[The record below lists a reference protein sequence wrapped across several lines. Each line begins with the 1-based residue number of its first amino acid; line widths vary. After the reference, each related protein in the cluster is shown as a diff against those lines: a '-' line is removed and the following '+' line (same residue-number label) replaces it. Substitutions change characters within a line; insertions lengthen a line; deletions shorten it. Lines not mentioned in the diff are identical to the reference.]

1 MTRRKFVPAL
11 AAGGAVISGT
21 SQSIAQEKPPSIYEI
36 RTIHLR
42 NTPDNQRS
50 RLTGFLQHAVV
61 PAFQRAGIG
70 PCAYFASMIAE
81 ETPFITTIA
90 SYPSLAA
97 MEQQRAKLSAD
108 AEYKKLLTA
117 YNSQPGLNYVR
128 IDSMLGRAFPSEPE
142 MILPTDTG
150 GRSGR
155 VFELRR
161 YESNN
166 ASTLAHKIRMF
177 ESGEIAIFRR
187 LGMRP
192 VFFAET
198 IVGAQM
204 PNLVYMLSFDDLA
217 SREKCWKAFGS
228 DPEWQK
234 LRVVPG
240 NTDAEIVSNISVSLL
255 QPLPFSPV
263 R

>member
-1 MTRRKFVPAL
+1 
-11 AAGGAVISGT
+11 
-21 SQSIAQEKPPSIYEI
+21 
-36 RTIHLR
+36 
-42 NTPDNQRS
+42 
-50 RLTGFLQHAVV
+50 
-61 PAFQRAGIG
+61 
-70 PCAYFASMIAE
+70 
-81 ETPFITTIA
+81 
-90 SYPSLAA
+90 

-108 AEYKKLLTA
+108 AEYKKALTA
-117 YNSQPGLNYVR
+117 YNAQPGLNYER
-128 IDSMLGRAFPSEPE
+128 IDSMLGRAFASVPE
-142 MILPTDTG
+142 MIVRTDVTG
-150 GRSGR
+150 RTGR

-166 ASTLAHKIRMF
+166 ATTLARKIKMF

-198 IVGAQM
+198 IVGARM

-217 SREKCWKAFGS
+217 SREKLWKAFGS

-234 LRVVPG
+234 MRVVPG
-240 NTDAEIVSNISVSLL
+240 DTDAEIVSNISVSLL
-255 QPLPFSPV
+255 QPLSFSPV

>member
-11 AAGGAVISGT
+11 AAGSALLSSAQT
-21 SQSIAQEKPPSIYEI
+21 KSQSIYEI

-42 NTPDNQRS
+42 NTLDNQRG
-50 RLTGFLQHAVV
+50 RLTDFLQHAAV
-61 PAFQRAGIG
+61 PAFARAGIA
-70 PCAYFASMIAE
+70 PCAYFGSLIAE
-81 ETPFITTIA
+81 GTPFVMTIA
-90 SYPSLAA
+90 SYPSLGA

-108 AEYKKLLTA
+108 AEYKKALTA
-117 YNSQPGLNYVR
+117 YNEQPGLNYER
-128 IDSMLGRAFPSEPE
+128 IDSVLGRAFPSVPE
-142 MILPTDTG
+142 MIVPADVA
-150 GRSGR
+150 GRPSR
-155 VFELRR
+155 IFELRR

-166 ASTLAHKIRMF
+166 ATTLARKIKMF
-177 ESGEIAIFRR
+177 ESGEIAIFQR

-198 IVGAQM
+198 IVGARM

-217 SREKCWKAFGS
+217 SREKLWKVFGA

-234 LRVVPG
+234 MRVAPG
-240 NTDAEIVSNISVSLL
+240 YTDPEIVSNISNSLL

>member
-1 MTRRKFVPAL
+1 MTRRTFVPAL
-11 AAGGAVISGT
+11 AVGGSVIS
-21 SQSIAQEKPPSIYEI
+21 SAQSKTPSIYEI

-42 NTPDNQRS
+42 NTLDNQRA
-50 RLTGFLQHAVV
+50 RLTDFLQHAAV
-61 PAFQRAGIG
+61 PAFARAGIG
-70 PCAYFASMIAE
+70 PCAYFGSMIAE
-81 ETPFITTIA
+81 ETPFVMTIA

-108 AEYKKLLTA
+108 AEYKKALIA
-117 YNSQPGLNYVR
+117 YNAQPGLNYER
-128 IDSMLGRAFPSEPE
+128 IDSMLGRAFASFPE
-142 MILPTDTG
+142 MVVPTDLA
-150 GRSGR
+150 GRPGR

-166 ASTLAHKIRMF
+166 ATTLAQKIKMF
-177 ESGEIAIFRR
+177 ESGEIAIFQR

-198 IVGAQM
+198 IVGPRM

-217 SREKCWKAFGS
+217 SREKLWKAFGA

-240 NTDAEIVSNISVSLL
+240 NTDPEIVSNISNSLL
-255 QPLPFSPV
+255 QPLPFSPI

>member
-11 AAGGAVISGT
+11 AAGGAAFSG
-21 SQSIAQEKPPSIYEI
+21 AQAKAPSIYEI

-42 NTPDNQRS
+42 NTVDNQRS
-50 RLTGFLQHAVV
+50 RLTDFLQQAAV
-61 PAFQRAGIG
+61 PAFARAGIA

-81 ETPFITTIA
+81 ETPFLITIA
-90 SYPSLAA
+90 SYPSLGA
-97 MEQQRAKLSAD
+97 MEQQRAKLAAD
-108 AEYKKLLTA
+108 ADYKKALTA
-117 YNSQPGLNYVR
+117 YNAQPGLNYER
-128 IDSMLGRAFPSEPE
+128 IDSMLGRAFGSFPE
-142 MILPTDTG
+142 MIVPTDAA
-150 GRSGR
+150 GRPGR

-166 ASTLAHKIRMF
+166 ATTLARKIRMF
-177 ESGEIAIFRR
+177 ESGEIAIFQR

-198 IVGAQM
+198 MVGARM

-217 SREKCWKAFGS
+217 SREKLWKAFGA

-234 LRVVPG
+234 MRSVPG
-240 NTDAEIVSNISVSLL
+240 DSDAEIVSNISVSLL

>member
-11 AAGGAVISGT
+11 AAGGAAFS
-21 SQSIAQEKPPSIYEI
+21 SAQPKAPSIYEI

-42 NTPDNQRS
+42 NTVDNQRS
-50 RLTGFLQHAVV
+50 RLTDFLQHAVV
-61 PAFQRAGIG
+61 PAFARADIA
-70 PCAYFASMIAE
+70 PCAYFVSMIAE
-81 ETPFITTIA
+81 ETPFVITIA
-90 SYPSLAA
+90 NYPSLGA

-108 AEYKKLLTA
+108 AEYKKALTA
-117 YNSQPGLNYVR
+117 YNAQPGLNYDR
-128 IDSMLGRAFPSEPE
+128 IDSMLGRAFPSVPE
-142 MILPTDTG
+142 MIVPTDIA
-150 GRSGR
+150 GRPGR
-155 VFELRR
+155 IFELRR

-166 ASTLAHKIRMF
+166 ATTLARKIKMF
-177 ESGEIAIFRR
+177 ESGEIGVFRR

-198 IVGAQM
+198 IVGARM

-217 SREKCWKAFGS
+217 SREKLWQAFGS

-234 LRVVPG
+234 MRAAPG
-240 NTDAEIVSNISVSLL
+240 DSDAEIVSNISVSLL
-255 QPLPFSPV
+255 QPLPFSPI

>member
-11 AAGGAVISGT
+11 AVGGSLISGAE
-21 SQSIAQEKPPSIYEI
+21 SKAPSIYEI
-36 RTIHLR
+36 RTIQLR
-42 NTPDNQRS
+42 NTLDNQRS
-50 RLTGFLQHAVV
+50 RLTDFLQHTAA
-61 PAFQRAGIG
+61 PAFARAGIA
-70 PCAYFASMIAE
+70 PCAWFSTMIAE
-81 ETPFITTIA
+81 ETPSIVTIA
-90 SYPSLAA
+90 SYPSLGA
-97 MEQQRAKLSAD
+97 MEEQRAKLSAD
-108 AEYKKLLTA
+108 AEYKKALTA
-117 YNSQPGLNYVR
+117 YNAQPGLNYER
-128 IDSMLGRAFPSEPE
+128 IDSVLGRAFRSVPE
-142 MILPTDTG
+142 MIVPTDVA
-150 GRSGR
+150 GRPGR

-166 ASTLAHKIRMF
+166 ATTLAQKIKMF
-177 ESGEIAIFRR
+177 ESGEIAIFQR

-198 IVGAQM
+198 IVGARM

-217 SREKCWKAFGS
+217 SREKLWKAFGS

>member
-1 MTRRKFVPAL
+1 MFVPAL
-11 AAGGAVISGT
+11 TVGGPLLSSA
-21 SQSIAQEKPPSIYEI
+21 QSKAPSIYEI

-42 NTPDNQRS
+42 NTLDNQRS
-50 RLTGFLQHAVV
+50 RLTDFLQHSAV
-61 PAFQRAGIG
+61 PAFGRAGIA
-70 PCAYFASMIAE
+70 PCAYFGSMIAE
-81 ETPFITTIA
+81 ETPFVLTIA
-90 SYPSLAA
+90 SYPSLGA

-108 AEYKKLLTA
+108 AEYKKALTA
-117 YNSQPGLNYVR
+117 YNAQPGLNYER
-128 IDSMLGRAFPSEPE
+128 IDSILGRAFPSVPE
-142 MILPTDTG
+142 MIVPADVE
-150 GRSGR
+150 GRPGR

-166 ASTLAHKIRMF
+166 ATTLARKIKMF
-177 ESGEIAIFRR
+177 ESGEIAIFKR

-192 VFFAET
+192 VFFSET
-198 IVGAQM
+198 IVGARM

-217 SREKCWKAFGS
+217 SREKCWKAFGA

-234 LRVVPG
+234 MRVVPG
-240 NTDAEIVSNISVSLL
+240 DTDAEIVSNISVSLL

>member
-1 MTRRKFVPAL
+1 M
-11 AAGGAVISGT
+11 ISEA
-21 SQSIAQEKPPSIYEI
+21 QSKRQCVYEV

-42 NTPDNQRS
+42 NTLDNQRS
-50 RLTGFLQHAVV
+50 RLTDFLQHAAA
-61 PAFQRAGIG
+61 PAFARAGIA

-81 ETPFITTIA
+81 ETPFLITIA
-90 SYPSLAA
+90 SYPSLGA

-108 AEYKKLLTA
+108 ADYKKALTA
-117 YNSQPGLNYVR
+117 YNAQPGLNYER
-128 IDSMLGRAFPSEPE
+128 IDSVLGRAFAAVPE
-142 MILPTDTG
+142 MIVPGDTA
-150 GRSGR
+150 GRPGR
-155 VFELRR
+155 IFELRR

-166 ASTLAHKIRMF
+166 ATTLARKIRMF
-177 ESGEIAIFRR
+177 ESGEIAIFQR

-198 IVGAQM
+198 IVGARM

-217 SREKCWKAFGS
+217 SREKLWKAFGA

-234 LRVVPG
+234 MRSAPG
-240 NTDAEIVSNISVSLL
+240 DTDAEIVSNISVSLL
-255 QPLPFSPV
+255 QPLPFSAV

>member
-11 AAGGAVISGT
+11 AAGQLAAIS
-21 SQSIAQEKPPSIYEI
+21 SAQEKSPAIYEI

-42 NTPDNQRS
+42 NTLDNQRS
-50 RLTGFLQHAVV
+50 RLTDFLRDAAM
-61 PAFQRAGIG
+61 PAFARASIA

-81 ETPFITTIA
+81 ETPFVTAIA
-90 SYPSLAA
+90 SYPSLGA

-108 AEYKKLLTA
+108 ADYKKALTA
-117 YNSQPGLNYVR
+117 YNAQPGLNYER
-128 IDSMLGRAFPSEPE
+128 IDSILGRAFASVPE
-142 MILPTDTG
+142 MIVPTDTAN
-150 GRSGR
+150 RPGR

-166 ASTLAHKIRMF
+166 ASTLAHKIKMF

-198 IVGAQM
+198 IVGARM

-217 SREKCWKAFGS
+217 AREKCWKAFGS

-234 LRVVPG
+234 MRVIPG

-255 QPLPFSPV
+255 QALPFSPV

>member
-11 AAGGAVISGT
+11 AVGGSLLSSAET
-21 SQSIAQEKPPSIYEI
+21 KAPSIYEI
-36 RTIHLR
+36 RTIQMR
-42 NTPDNQRS
+42 NTPDNQRA
-50 RLTGFLQHAVV
+50 RFTDFLQHAAQ
-61 PAFQRAGIG
+61 PAFARAGIG
-70 PCAYFASMIAE
+70 PCAYFAGMIAE
-81 ETPFITTIA
+81 ETPFVTTIV
-90 SYPSLAA
+90 SYASLAA

-108 AEYKKLLTA
+108 ADYRKALTA
-117 YNSQPGLNYVR
+117 YNAQPGLNYER
-128 IDSMLGRAFPSEPE
+128 IDSTLGRAFASMPE
-142 MILPTDTG
+142 MIVPTDATG
-150 GRSGR
+150 RPGRI
-155 VFELRR
+155 FELRR

-166 ASTLAHKIRMF
+166 ATTLARKIKMF
-177 ESGEIAIFRR
+177 ESGEIAIFQR

-198 IVGAQM
+198 IVGARM

-217 SREKCWKAFGS
+217 SREKCWKAFGA

-234 LRVVPG
+234 MRVVPG
-240 NTDAEIVSNISVSLL
+240 DTDADIVSNISVSLL

>member
-1 MTRRKFVPAL
+1 MTRREFVPAV
-11 AAGGAVISGT
+11 AAGGALLASAET
-21 SQSIAQEKPPSIYEI
+21 KPPSIYEI

-42 NTPDNQRS
+42 NTPENQRS
-50 RLTGFLQHAVV
+50 RLTDFLQHVAA
-61 PAFQRAGIG
+61 PAFARSGIG
-70 PCAYFASMIAE
+70 PCAYFAGSIGE
-81 ETPFITTIA
+81 GTPFVMTVA
-90 SYPSLAA
+90 SYPSWAA

-108 AEYKKLLTA
+108 DEYKKALTA
-117 YNSQPGLNYVR
+117 YNSQPGLNYQR
-128 IDSMLGRAFPSEPE
+128 IDSFLGRAFPSMPE
-142 MILPTDTG
+142 MVVPSDAA
-150 GRSGR
+150 GRPGR

-166 ASTLAHKIRMF
+166 ATTLARKIKMF
-177 ESGEIAIFRR
+177 ESGEMGIFQR

-198 IVGAQM
+198 IVGAKM
-204 PNLVYMLSFDDLA
+204 PNLVYMLSYDDLA
-217 SREKCWKAFGS
+217 SREKLWKAFGA

-234 LRVVPG
+234 LRAVPG
-240 NTDAEIVSNISVSLL
+240 NSDAEIVSNISNSLL

>member
-11 AAGGAVISGT
+11 AASHMIAGGALLS
-21 SQSIAQEKPPSIYEI
+21 SAQEKTPCVYEI
-36 RTIHLR
+36 RTIHQR
-42 NTPDNQRS
+42 NTSDNQRS
-50 RLTGFLQHAVV
+50 RLTDFLQHAAV
-61 PAFQRAGIG
+61 PAFGRAGIA
-70 PCAYFASMIAE
+70 PCAYFAGSIGE
-81 ETPFITTIA
+81 ETPFIVTIA

-108 AEYKKLLTA
+108 AEYKKALTA
-117 YNSQPGLNYVR
+117 YNGQPGLNYER
-128 IDSMLGRAFPSEPE
+128 IDSILGRAFPSVPE
-142 MILPTDTG
+142 MIVPNDTS
-150 GRSGR
+150 GRPGR

-166 ASTLAHKIRMF
+166 ATTLAHKIKMF

-198 IVGAQM
+198 IVGSRM

-234 LRVVPG
+234 IRVIPG
-240 NTDAEIVSNISVSLL
+240 NADADIVSNISVSLL

>member
-11 AAGGAVISGT
+11 AAGGAMMAHSE
-21 SQSIAQEKPPSIYEI
+21 AKAPSIYEI
-36 RTIHLR
+36 RTVHLR
-42 NTPDNQRS
+42 NTLDNQRS
-50 RLTGFLQHAVV
+50 RLTDFLEHAAV
-61 PAFQRAGIG
+61 PAFARAGMG
-70 PCAYFASMIAE
+70 PCAFFASMIAE
-81 ETPFITTIA
+81 ETPFVLAIA

-97 MEQQRAKLSAD
+97 MEQQRSKLSAD
-108 AEYKKLLTA
+108 ADYAKALAA
-117 YNSQPGLNYVR
+117 YNGQPGLNYER
-128 IDSMLGRAFPSEPE
+128 IDSVLGRAFRTVPE
-142 MILPTDTG
+142 MIVPTDTA
-150 GRSGR
+150 GRPGR

-166 ASTLAHKIRMF
+166 STTLARKIKMF
-177 ESGEIAIFRR
+177 ETGEIGIFQR

-198 IVGAQM
+198 IVGAKM

-217 SREKCWKAFGS
+217 SREKCWKAFGA

-234 LRVVPG
+234 MRSAPG
-240 NTDAEIVSNISVSLL
+240 NSDAEIVSNISVSLL
-255 QPLPFSPV
+255 QPLPFSAV

>member
-11 AAGGAVISGT
+11 AAGGSLL
-21 SQSIAQEKPPSIYEI
+21 SSAQTKAPSIYEI

-42 NTPDNQRS
+42 NTADNQRA
-50 RLTGFLQHAVV
+50 RLTDFLQHAAA
-61 PAFQRAGIG
+61 PAFARAGIA

-81 ETPFITTIA
+81 ETPFVMTIA
-90 SYPSLAA
+90 TYASLAA

-108 AEYKKLLTA
+108 AEYKKVLAA
-117 YNSQPGLNYVR
+117 YNAQPGLNYER
-128 IDSMLGRAFPSEPE
+128 IDSMLGRAFAGFPE
-142 MILPTDTG
+142 MIVPADTA

-155 VFELRR
+155 IFELRR

-166 ASTLAHKIRMF
+166 ATTLASKIKMF
-177 ESGEIAIFRR
+177 ESGEIAIFQR

-198 IVGAQM
+198 IVGARM
-204 PNLVYMLSFDDLA
+204 PNLVYMLSYDDLA
-217 SREKCWKAFGS
+217 AREKLWKAFGA

-234 LRVVPG
+234 IRVIPG
-240 NTDAEIVSNISVSLL
+240 NTDAEIVSNISNSLL

>member
-11 AAGGAVISGT
+11 VAGSAVFS
-21 SQSIAQEKPPSIYEI
+21 SAQQKAPSIYEI

-42 NTPDNQRS
+42 NTTDNQRT
-50 RLTGFLQHAVV
+50 RLADFLETSAV
-61 PAFQRAGIG
+61 PAFARAGIA

-97 MEQQRAKLSAD
+97 MEQQRAKLTAD
-108 AEYKKLLTA
+108 AEYKNSLAA
-117 YNSQPGLNYVR
+117 YNNQPGLNYER
-128 IDSMLGRAFPSEPE
+128 IDSMLGRAFSQFPQ
-142 MILPTDTG
+142 MIVPTDAAA
-150 GRSGR
+150 RPAR
-155 VFELRR
+155 IFELRR

-166 ASTLAHKIRMF
+166 ASTLARKIKMF
-177 ESGEIAIFRR
+177 ESGEIGIFQR

-198 IVGAQM
+198 IVGARM

-217 SREKCWKAFGS
+217 SREKLWKAFGS

-234 LRVVPG
+234 IRSVPG
-240 NTDAEIVSNISVSLL
+240 NSDAEIVSNISVSLL
-255 QPLPFSPV
+255 QPLPFSPI

>member
-11 AAGGAVISGT
+11 AAGSAVFLD
-21 SQSIAQEKPPSIYEI
+21 AQQKAPSIYEI

-42 NTPDNQRS
+42 NTTDNQRT
-50 RLTGFLQHAVV
+50 RLTDFLETSAV
-61 PAFQRAGIG
+61 PAFARAGIA

-97 MEQQRAKLSAD
+97 MEQQRAKLAAD
-108 AEYKKLLTA
+108 AEYKKALAA
-117 YNSQPGLNYVR
+117 YNNQPGLNYDR
-128 IDSMLGRAFPSEPE
+128 IDSMLGRAFPQFPQ
-142 MILPTDTG
+142 MIVPTDAATPP
-150 GRSGR
+150 GRI
-155 VFELRR
+155 FELRR

-166 ASTLAHKIRMF
+166 ASTLARKIKMF
-177 ESGEIAIFRR
+177 ESGEIGIFER
-187 LGMRP
+187 LGMRR

-198 IVGAQM
+198 IVGARM

-217 SREKCWKAFGS
+217 SREKLWKAFGS

-234 LRVVPG
+234 MRSAPG
-240 NTDAEIVSNISVSLL
+240 NSDADIVSNISVSLF
-255 QPLPFSPV
+255 QPLPFSPI

>member
-11 AAGGAVISGT
+11 AAGGSLIS
-21 SQSIAQEKPPSIYEI
+21 SAQSKAPSIYEI

-42 NTPDNQRS
+42 NTLDNQRG
-50 RLTGFLQHAVV
+50 RLTDFLQHAAA
-61 PAFQRAGIG
+61 PAFARAGIA
-70 PCAYFASMIAE
+70 PCAYFGSMIAE
-81 ETPFITTIA
+81 ETPFVMTIA
-90 SYPSLAA
+90 SYPSLGA

-108 AEYKKLLTA
+108 AEYKKALA
-117 YNSQPGLNYVR
+117 ACNAQPGLNYER
-128 IDSMLGRAFPSEPE
+128 IDSVLGRAFPSFPE
-142 MILPTDTG
+142 MVVPSDAA
-150 GRSGR
+150 GRPGR

-166 ASTLAHKIRMF
+166 ATTLASKIKMF
-177 ESGEIAIFRR
+177 ESGEIGIFKR

-198 IVGAQM
+198 IVGARM
-204 PNLVYMLSFDDLA
+204 PNLVYMLSYDDLA
-217 SREKCWKAFGS
+217 SREKLWKEFGG

-234 LRVVPG
+234 MRVVPG
-240 NTDAEIVSNISVSLL
+240 NTDAEIVSNISNSLL

>member
-1 MTRRKFVPAL
+1 MTRRQFVPAL
-11 AAGGAVISGT
+11 AAGGALSASGET
-21 SQSIAQEKPPSIYEI
+21 KSPSIYEI

-50 RLTGFLQHAVV
+50 RLTDFLQHAAV
-61 PAFQRAGIG
+61 PAFARAGIA
-70 PCAYFASMIAE
+70 PCAYFGSMIAE
-81 ETPFITTIA
+81 ETPFVMTIA
-90 SYPSLAA
+90 SYPSMAA

-108 AEYKKLLTA
+108 ADYKKALEA
-117 YNSQPGLNYVR
+117 YNTQPGLNYQR
-128 IDSMLGRAFPSEPE
+128 IDSFLARAFPSMPE
-142 MILPTDTG
+142 MIVPADTQ
-150 GRSGR
+150 GRPGR

-166 ASTLAHKIRMF
+166 ATTLARKIKMF
-177 ESGEIAIFRR
+177 ESGEIAIFQR

-192 VFFAET
+192 VFFSET
-198 IVGAQM
+198 IVGAMM
-204 PNLVYMLSFDDLA
+204 PNLVYMLSYDDLA
-217 SREKCWKAFGS
+217 SREKLWKAFGA

-234 LRVVPG
+234 LRSAPG
-240 NTDAEIVSNISVSLL
+240 NSDAEIVSNISNSLL